1 MADKPRGWGKFD
13 ALMRK
18 VVTVPKEQ
26 VDAKIASDK
35 AARKRRKMQVG
46 QIEAQSARKRETQ
59 WDT

>member
-1 MADKPRGWGKFD
+1 MADRPRGWGKFD

-35 AARKRRKMQVG
+35 AARKRRK
-46 QIEAQSARKRETQ
+46 K
-59 WDT
+59 